1 MKHLTIDPH
10 KAEPPTRDLS
20 PETQLPPSVPEAKQ
34 TLRHPTRPG
43 DDANASLFFVGTAT
57 TILYSQSVV
66 SEDLTEMC
74 SFGTGSGKVS
84 AS

>member
-1 MKHLTIDPH
+1 MKHLTIDPR
-10 KAEPPTRDLS
+10 KPEPPTRDLS
-20 PETQLPPSVPEAKQ
+20 PGTQLPTSVPEAKQ

-57 TILYSQSVV
+57 TILYSQFIG
-66 SEDLTEMC
+66 SEDHKEMC
-74 SFGTGSGKVS
+74 SYAAGSGKVS

>member
-20 PETQLPPSVPEAKQ
+20 PGTQLPTSIPEAKQ

-57 TILYSQSVV
+57 TILYSHSVGSV
-66 SEDLTEMC
+66 DLTEIC
-74 SFGTGSGKVS
+74 SYCTGSGKVS